1 MPRSHPPSLITIVR
15 RTLREECGPLRQRS
29 VLAAVSGGGDSQAM
43 LEVLARLAP
52 ELGFRLRAHGVDHG
66 LRSEAGSELDLA
78 EALAAKLGVPFARTR
93 LEISRGSN
101 LQARA
106 REARYAALREAA
118 AADGAVIAT
127 AHHALD
133 RAETVLLRLLRGAG
147 PRGLAVLPARAQDVI
162 RPLLRAGKSDVL
174 AHLSRHRIEFAR
186 DPSNTDAAFL
196 RVRVRHE
203 LVPMLENLSPQ
214 IVRHLNALADALE
227 GARLPELGL
236 LAQVGDAPVLN
247 RAQIREAQRA
257 ERLGRAVT
265 IRLAGARDVVTG
277 RRDSEAA
284 VGAGAPTAHETDA
297 AQKKPLSPK
306 HLRKV

>member
-1 MPRSHPPSLITIVR
+1 MPRSHPPSLVTLVR
-15 RTLREECGPLRQRS
+15 RTLLEECEPLGSRS

-66 LRSEAGSELDLA
+66 LRPEASGELDLA
-78 EALAAKLGVPFARTR
+78 EALALRLDVPFARS
-93 LEISRGSN
+93 LLKVPRGAN

-106 REARYAALREAA
+106 REARYAALRQAA
-118 AADGAVIAT
+118 AADGALIAT

-133 RAETVLLRLLRGAG
+133 RAETVLLRLLRGSG
-147 PRGLAVLPARAQDVI
+147 PRGLAVLPVRAQDVI
-162 RPLLRAGKSDVL
+162 RPLLRAGKPDVL
-174 AHLSRHRIEFAR
+174 AHLSRHRIDFAQ

-203 LVPMLENLSPQ
+203 LVPMLESLSPQ
-214 IVRHLNALADALE
+214 IVRHLNALADALA
-227 GARLPELGL
+227 GSQPPHF
-236 LAQVGDAPVLN
+236 APVALN

-265 IRLAGARDVVTG
+265 IRLAGAYDVV
-277 RRDSEAA
+277 
-284 VGAGAPTAHETDA
+284 VGKHESAPPTAT
-297 AQKKPLSPK
+297 KKSRLSPK
-306 HLRKV
+306 PQRKV

>member
-1 MPRSHPPSLITIVR
+1 MPRSHPPSLTTLVR
-15 RTLREECGPLRQRS
+15 RTLLEECGPLGS
-29 VLAAVSGGGDSQAM
+29 CNVLAAVSGGGDSQAM

-66 LRSEAGSELDLA
+66 LRPEASGELDMA
-78 EALAAKLGVPFARTR
+78 EALALRLGVPFARS
-93 LEISRGSN
+93 LLKVPRGAN

-118 AADGAVIAT
+118 AEGGALIAT

-133 RAETVLLRLLRGAG
+133 RAETVLLRLLRGSG
-147 PRGLAVLPARAQDVI
+147 PRGLAVLPVRAQDVI
-162 RPLLRAGKSDVL
+162 RPMLRAGKPDVL

-203 LVPMLENLSPQ
+203 LMPMLESLSPQ
-214 IVRHLNALADALE
+214 IIRHLNALADALA
-227 GARLPELGL
+227 GSQLPHFGP
-236 LAQVGDAPVLN
+236 AVLN

-265 IRLAGARDVVTG
+265 IRLAGACDVV
-277 RRDSEAA
+277 
-284 VGAGAPTAHETDA
+284 VGKQESAAPTAA
-297 AQKKPLSPK
+297 KKSRLSPK
-306 HLRKV
+306 PQRKV